1 MIGVL
6 GVGGY
11 EVPRQSPAG
20 ILSTL
25 VTLLVLMIVCWLGI
39 IAVVAV
45 LEARTATDDVA
56 RPMTYEPVN
65 ATRPATLPAI
75 TATEAGEETTH
86 ATQTKGRGSSRAVP
100 AGLGRDGRRQER
112 LGLVERPQH
121 GGGNPTR
128 GNSGTGGPGG
138 VEGSRHPGE
147 IA

>member
-45 LEARTATDDVA
+45 LEARDRYRRRRAANDVRA
-56 RPMTYEPVN
+56 LQRDASRDQGDRSRVRRPR
-65 ATRPATLPAI
+65 TRLRRRAAGVLALCLPASAA
-75 TATEAGEETTH
+75 TAGA
-86 ATQTKGRGSSRAVP
+86 KS
-100 AGLGRDGRRQER
+100 

-138 VEGSRHPGE
+138 VEGRQAPRRALE
-147 IA
+147 V